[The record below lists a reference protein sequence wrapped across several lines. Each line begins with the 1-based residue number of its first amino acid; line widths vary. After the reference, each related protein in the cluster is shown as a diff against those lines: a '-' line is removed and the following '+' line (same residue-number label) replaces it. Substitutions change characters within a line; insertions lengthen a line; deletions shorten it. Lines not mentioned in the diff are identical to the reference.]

1 MTKEQT
7 NRSTNFNTILIL
19 SAAVWLVVMNT
30 TMFNIA
36 LPTIL
41 EDFSLAPSEG
51 AWIVSGYSIVLA
63 IFTITYTRLSDY
75 LPLRMLLIIGMIIFG
90 SSSLLGFFADSF
102 TWLLIARLCQASGA
116 AAIPGLSF
124 VFASRYIPVSY
135 RGRAMAIIASASA
148 LGFGLGPVAG
158 GIITQFL
165 SWNYLFIITLFVVAV
180 IPILKKKMP
189 EETVEKGAFDILGG
203 LLTGGTITSFLL
215 FITTYHWYYP
225 VIGLLLAVLLWMRIT
240 RAQLPFIQP
249 ELLQNKLYRRLLYI
263 TYIGFATNFA
273 ILFLMPLM
281 LQQIYNLGPLLI
293 GMVIFPGAILSAG
306 AAIIVGKLIDKFGNI
321 IVLVSA
327 QGLLLLS
334 SMILY
339 FLFAVNFYMIMFAY
353 LFTSFGFSSLSS
365 SSTNEVS
372 RILPDE
378 QIGAGIGLKQLTHF
392 IGSASGA
399 VLAGILLEVTQ
410 ATGAA
415 SFLLPLLV
423 LIIGMSYSYTI
434 AYVYIK
440 KKPKERP

>member
-1 MTKEQT
+1 MDKEQS
-7 NRSTNFNTILIL
+7 NRSANFNTILIL

-41 EDFSLAPSEG
+41 EDFTLAPSEG

-158 GIITQFL
+158 GIITEFL

-225 VIGLLLAVLLWMRIT
+225 AIGLLLAVLLWMRIT
-240 RAQLPFIQP
+240 RAPLPFIQP
-249 ELLQNKLYRRLLYI
+249 ELLQNKHYRRLLYI

-306 AAIIVGKLIDKFGNI
+306 AAITVGKLIDKFGNI

-334 SMILY
+334 SVILY

-415 SFLLPLLV
+415 SFHLPLLV
-423 LIIGMSYSYTI
+423 LIIGMSYSYAI
-434 AYVYIK
+434 VYVYIK